1 MISLVGVSKRYES
14 RGQTLT
20 AVNHVSLD
28 IASGEIFGII
38 GHSGAGKSTLLR
50 CINLLETP
58 TEGEVWVDGVNLTAL
73 PPAKLQQQRRKI
85 GMVFQHFHLLHSATV
100 ADNIAFP
107 LKLARVPKA
116 QIKER
121 VNELLDLVGLQGHG
135 SKYPAQLSGGQ
146 KQRVGIARAL
156 ASHPSVLLCD
166 EATSALDPETT
177 RAILDLL
184 VDINRKLGV
193 TIVMVTHEMSVVQR
207 VCDRVA
213 VMQGGVVVEQGSVAD
228 VFLSPKHEVTKSMIG
243 YKDPVELAA
252 RVNPLYGAGQK
263 GKVLVISTLGE
274 LTYSPVLSE
283 VATQTNTSFRFLECT
298 VDRVKDAPFGRF
310 TVEWLGDSQSVDQ
323 VVNMLNEKG
332 CRVAVAEAS

>member
-58 TEGEVWVDGVNLTAL
+58 TEGEVWVDGVNLTTL
-73 PPAKLQQQRRKI
+73 PPTKLQQQRRKI
-85 GMVFQHFHLLHSATV
+85 GMVFQHFHLLHSATI

-135 SKYPAQLSGGQ
+135 AKYPSQLSGGQ

-156 ASHPSVLLCD
+156 ASHPTVLLCD

-177 RAILDLL
+177 RSILDLL

-213 VMQGGVVVEQGSVAD
+213 VMQGGVVVEQGNVAE

-243 YKDPVELAA
+243 YKDPIELAA
-252 RVNPLYGAGQK
+252 VSPSYDAGQR
-263 GKVLVISTLGE
+263 GKVLVISTLGD

-283 VATQTNTSFRFLECT
+283 VASQTNTSFRFLECT
-298 VDRVKDAPFGRF
+298 VDRVKDTPFGRF
-310 TVEWLGDSQSVDQ
+310 TVEWLGNSQSLDQ
-323 VVNMLNEKG
+323 VVNGLNERG
-332 CRVAVAEAS
+332 CRVAVAEVS